1 MLKLG
6 GSLITDKN
14 KPYTVRAEVLSDL
27 VRQVK
32 GFLAD
37 TDHAKRAD
45 GTDARG
51 RHRSLILGHGS
62 GSFGHSAAAEH
73 GTFHGSASLPDSGE
87 KRAKFW
93 DGFAEVRFRAAQL
106 NALVMTEMHRARI
119 PAIAIPPSSTVV
131 CRDREIVRWDLEV
144 VRMSLAVGL
153 VPVLYGDV
161 VFDEV
166 LGATILSTEDLFVHV
181 ARELQPERVLL
192 AGLEPGVW
200 ADFPA
205 RTRLLDQI
213 TPASFEK
220 FEPAVAGSASIDV
233 TGGMG
238 AKVRQMLELAQELP
252 GLDVQIFS
260 GAAEAAIEKALD
272 GSQLGTWIHAD
283 LSDRK
288 SSSRIKGR

>member
-32 GFLAD
+32 GFLAE
-37 TDHAKRAD
+37 TDQAKRAG
-45 GTDARG
+45 GTDTR
-51 RHRSLILGHGS
+51 RRDPSLILGHGS
-62 GSFGHSAAAEH
+62 GSFGHRAAAEH
-73 GTFHGSASLPDSGE
+73 GTFHGSASLPDSE
-87 KRAKFW
+87 VRQAKFW

-106 NALVMTEMHRARI
+106 NALVMTEMRRARI

-166 LGATILSTEDLFVHV
+166 FGATILSTEDLFVHV
-181 ARELQPERVLL
+181 ARELRPERVLL

-205 RTRLLDQI
+205 RTRLLDRI
-213 TPASFEK
+213 TPKSFERI
-220 FEPAVAGSASIDV
+220 ESAVAGSASIDV

-238 AKVRQMLELAQELP
+238 AKVRQMLDLLRDQPAL
-252 GLDVQIFS
+252 GVQIFAGDEPGS
-260 GAAEAAIEKALD
+260 VRRALEGD
-272 GSQLGTWIHAD
+272 ELGTSLRAE
-283 LSDRK
+283 
-288 SSSRIKGR
+288 